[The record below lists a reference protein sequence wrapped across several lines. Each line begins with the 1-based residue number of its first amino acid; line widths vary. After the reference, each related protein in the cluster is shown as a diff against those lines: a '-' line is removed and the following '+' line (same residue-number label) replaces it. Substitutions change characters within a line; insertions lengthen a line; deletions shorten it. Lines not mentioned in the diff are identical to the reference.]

1 MTENPKGFELFGK
14 VEKKAFKDPL
24 SDNNPITIQVLGIC
38 SALAVTVQMNTAFVL
53 SLAVLFVLSMSNTV
67 ISLMRNMIPAKI
79 RIVVMLSVIAT
90 LVIVVDQVLKA
101 FLFDISKQLSVFV
114 GLIITN
120 CIVMGRAEPY
130 AMANKPWPSFVD
142 GVGNSIGYAIILL
155 IVAFFR
161 ELLGSGTVF
170 GLQVVPQGMYDAGYS
185 NMGIMVLA
193 PGAFIILGLLI
204 WAQRTYSGFV
214 EA

>member
-120 CIVMGRAEPY
+120 CIVMGRAEAY